1 MARRADEKRDV
12 VKRGYELGSDKPA
25 PDKLP
30 PPKDPGPGP
39 GAGAKPKPDEQA

>member
-1 MARRADEKRDV
+1 MARRAEKRDV

-30 PPKDPGPGP
+30 PPKDPGPG
-39 GAGAKPKPDEQA
+39 AGAKPKPDEQA